1 VPDNTQ
7 SAMNALDGPGVYQ
20 LVVDGELSDRF
31 ASLFEGMRF
40 ESDDGTTSITGPVLD
55 QAQLFGLMNQ
65 TQELGLVLLSVQ
77 RMREPDT
84 DADAGP

>member
-1 VPDNTQ
+1 MPDKTQ
-7 SAMNALDGPGVYQ
+7 GAMNALEGPGTYE

-31 ASLFEGMRF
+31 CTLFEGMRF
-40 ESDDGTTSITGPVLD
+40 EPHDGTTSITGPIVD

-77 RMREPDT
+77 RVRQPDG
-84 DADAGP
+84 AGDAGP